1 MIEVKALTKR
11 FGDFTAL
18 DNVTCNIPE
27 GCIYGMV
34 GSNGAGKSTLLR
46 LISGVYRPD
55 AGAVFV
61 DGQPVY
67 ENKAVKA
74 RIAFV
79 PDDLFF
85 LGGADMR
92 RMAQLYA
99 AAYPAFD
106 KARFEALT
114 AAFKLDPKKPLSAFS
129 KGMKRQAA
137 IILSLSSRP
146 KYIFFDET
154 FDGLDPIMRTLVKK
168 LIVEDVLDRHATAII
183 TSHSL
188 RELEDTCDQ
197 LALLHKGGLVFESD
211 VQNLK
216 TSLFKIQIAF
226 NHEYDRDLF
235 EGLDI
240 LHYIRHGSVA
250 SFIVRGDREQ
260 TVATLQAKL
269 PVLLDVLP
277 LSLEEV
283 FTYEMEA
290 LGYIFDEGE
299 GKA

>member
-1 MIEVKALTKR
+1 MIEVKAPTKR

-197 LALLHKGGLVFESD
+197 LALLHKGGLVLESD

>member
-197 LALLHKGGLVFESD
+197 LALLHKGGLVLESD

>member
-55 AGAVFV
+55 AGEVFI

-67 ENKAVKA
+67 ENKTVKA

-129 KGMKRQAA
+129 KGMKRQAT

-197 LALLHKGGLVFESD
+197 LALLHKGGLVLESD

-235 EGLDI
+235 EELDI
-240 LHYIRHGSVA
+240 LHYTRHGSVA